1 MAIAGKATPAYNCQ
15 VQANELVTSKQL
27 MVQNSICAEVIDAID
42 RLSRGEVVTVRG
54 ADMFALRRQL
64 AMVGVQA

>member
-15 VQANELVTSKQL
+15 VQANELVTGKQV
-27 MVQNSICAEVIDAID
+27 MVQNSTCAEVPTAVDK
-42 RLSRGEVVTVRG
+42 LSRGEVVTVRG

-64 AMVGVQA
+64 QAAGVRV